1 MLTRNGFSELA
12 AQMFKNAADEES
24 LKELLTSKYSE
35 NDLVNYLQS
44 DDPLVGR
51 AAATALGLVGS
62 LNVVPALVENLKN
75 DDLRACLNTEIALWN
90 VWSRSGNESVDKML
104 KAGKKALK
112 NENFSEA
119 VEQFTAVTQAAP
131 NFAEGYNQRAI
142 AYFMLE
148 KWKNSLEDCKQTIK
162 LNPNHFGA
170 FAGMGHVYLRLGD
183 IGKAITAYKQAL
195 VINPNLVS
203 IADALMQIRRAL
215 QEE

>member
-35 NDLVNYLQS
+35 NDLMNYLQS

-51 AAATALGLVGS
+51 AAATALGLIGS

-104 KAGKKALK
+104 KAGKRALK

-119 VEQFTAVTQAAP
+119 VEQFTAVIQAAP

-148 KWKNSLEDCKQTIK
+148 EWKNSLADCKQTIK

-203 IADALMQIRRAL
+203 IADALMQIRRAF

>member
-51 AAATALGLVGS
+51 AAATALGLIGS
-62 LNVVPALVENLKN
+62 LNVVSALVENLKN

-104 KAGKKALK
+104 KAGKRALK

-119 VEQFTAVTQAAP
+119 VEQFTSVIQAAP

-148 KWKNSLEDCKQTIK
+148 EWKNSLADCKQTIK

-203 IADALMQIRRAL
+203 IADALMQIRRAF

>member
-1 MLTRNGFSELA
+1 MLTHNGFSELA

-51 AAATALGLVGS
+51 AAATALGLIGS

-104 KAGKKALK
+104 KAGKRALK

-119 VEQFTAVTQAAP
+119 VEQFTAVIQAAP

-148 KWKNSLEDCKQTIK
+148 EWKKSLADCKQTIK

-170 FAGMGHVYLRLGD
+170 FAGMGHVHLRLGD

-203 IADALMQIRRAL
+203 IADALMQIRRAF

>member
-12 AQMFKNAADEES
+12 AQMFKNAADQES

-35 NDLVNYLQS
+35 NDLVDYLQS
-44 DDPLVGR
+44 DDPLAGR
-51 AAATALGLVGS
+51 AAATALGLIGS

-119 VEQFTAVTQAAP
+119 VEQFTEVIQAAP

-148 KWKNSLEDCKQTIK
+148 EWKNSLADCKQTIK

-203 IADALMQIRRAL
+203 IADALMQIRRAF

>member
-35 NDLVNYLQS
+35 NDLMDYLQS

-51 AAATALGLVGS
+51 AAATALGLIGS

-104 KAGKKALK
+104 KAGKRALK

-119 VEQFTAVTQAAP
+119 VEQFTAVIQASP

-148 KWKNSLEDCKQTIK
+148 EWKNSLADCKQTIK

-203 IADALMQIRRAL
+203 IADALMQIRRAF

>member
-51 AAATALGLVGS
+51 AAATALGLIGS
-62 LNVVPALVENLKN
+62 LNVVSALVENLKN

-90 VWSRSGNESVDKML
+90 VWSRSGNEPVDKML
-104 KAGKKALK
+104 KAGKRALK

-119 VEQFTAVTQAAP
+119 VEQFTAVIQAAP

-148 KWKNSLEDCKQTIK
+148 EWKNSLADCKQTIK

-203 IADALMQIRRAL
+203 IADALMQIRRAF